1 MLNKYRGHVQNNKYF
16 KNLSFQIVVL
26 IKCVSQFDLWFWK
39 SSLIPP
45 NNPMAPARIIGIE
58 KKQNYASYD
67 LILLLVVF
75 FHRFVQKQMGI
86 WKTGYSD
93 ETAGK
98 FSGRTP
104 ADFMYVDLSIFEI

>member
-1 MLNKYRGHVQNNKYF
+1 M
-16 KNLSFQIVVL
+16 QIVVL

-39 SSLIPP
+39 SSVIPP

-58 KKQNYASYD
+58 KRQNYASYD

-93 ETAGK
+93 DTAGK

-104 ADFMYVDLSIFEI
+104 ADFMYEHFYLFFVAISNHFQINNSST